1 MTVASSRSGL
11 GLSEENTVTV
21 LAARVVF
28 TASVQQ
34 GNSSSARS
42 TVCLDGLVENA
53 PNLFQK
59 IAQSGAQPSF

>member
-1 MTVASSRSGL
+1 MGL
-11 GLSEENTVTV
+11 GLSEEITVTV
-21 LAARVVF
+21 LLEWCSLPVG
-28 TASVQQ
+28 VQQ

-59 IAQSGAQPSF
+59 IAKSGAQPSF